1 MIQSVLFDMGKVL
14 VDFSHDRM
22 CSQVAAV
29 SGQPV
34 DRIRQLLIHEGLQ
47 WSLELGQIDETEFAQ
62 RFNDRMNASV
72 ETPELLHALSDIFT
86 PVSGMEDLVAR
97 LASTDLRL
105 ILLSN
110 TCRAHLEHIRS
121 HFHVLSYFDAVTV
134 SYEVGAMK
142 PDEAI
147 YLDAIAKAGCR
158 PDECFYL
165 SLIHI

>member
-1 MIQSVLFDMGKVL
+1 
-14 VDFSHDRM
+14 
-22 CSQVAAV
+22 
-29 SGQPV
+29 
-34 DRIRQLLIHEGLQ
+34 
-47 WSLELGQIDETEFAQ
+47 
-62 RFNDRMNASV
+62 MNASV
-72 ETPELLHALSDIFT
+72 ETPELLHALTDIFT

-158 PDECFYL
+158 PDECFYTDDIAAYVSAARKL
-165 SLIHI
+165 KIHAAEFTGTDELRHRLAEHGIQT